1 MSEEEQLAL
10 LATDGMLVKRPILV
24 DGDRVRVGFRE
35 KEWAELIYILLL
47 FSLPSWLWMSVL
59 AILLISAGFLLW
71 RF

>member
-1 MSEEEQLAL
+1 MNRACKDRRGGQRSGIFRWFGLGLML
-10 LATDGMLVKRPILV
+10 LGV
-24 DGDRVRVGFRE
+24 
-35 KEWAELIYILLL
+35 ILLL

>member
-1 MSEEEQLAL
+1 MNRACKDRRGGQRSGISRWFGQGLML
-10 LATDGMLVKRPILV
+10 LGV
-24 DGDRVRVGFRE
+24 
-35 KEWAELIYILLL
+35 ILLL

>member
-1 MSEEEQLAL
+1 MNRACKDRRGGQRSGISRWFGLGL
-10 LATDGMLVKRPILV
+10 MLFGV
-24 DGDRVRVGFRE
+24 
-35 KEWAELIYILLL
+35 ILLL